1 MIKVTK
7 IVAEKERPLT
17 MAETEAYA
25 QFEASDRAGHVVFH
39 PQVAPGKPAPDAV
52 AFLKDFT
59 RLAITYVPD
68 RYRVQGDR
76 WSRLEDDGKETP
88 IDDNPLE
95 LAWHAAMAVKS
106 RIEQGRDRG
115 AWVVPVAVF
124 VNMEPDDGI
133 REAEAQSGSR
143 VLFGRCDHVEALV
156 SVLGKRDL
164 QYPLTGRDIA
174 EEVTA
179 LSRQSEATDPEPAH
193 RVRGPGRRGP
203 PPRHTQGGHQDRHR
217 QHLRYRRRSGWRRGR
232 LADHRSAAVAAYQVL
247 TSLTDSDGPADRSRC
262 ALERP
267 YPHRLEGATAAA
279 ALRIDR
285 WSSDRPFRPHRT

>member
-1 MIKVTK
+1 MEVTK

-39 PQVAPGKPAPDAV
+39 PQVAPGKPAPDAA

-68 RYRVQGDR
+68 RYRVQGDQ
-76 WSRLEDDGKETP
+76 WFRLEDDGEETP

-174 EEVTA
+174 EGVTA
-179 LSRQSEATDPEPAH
+179 LSRQSEATDPEPPTASVDLGDVG
-193 RVRGPGRRGP
+193 RQLGIPKVDIRIDTVNVYITVASPGGDV
-203 PPRHTQGGHQDRHR
+203 G
-217 QHLRYRRRSGWRRGR
+217 
-232 LADHRSAAVAAYQVL
+232 V
-247 TSLTDSDGPADRSRC
+247 SLTTDPQQ
-262 ALERP
+262 
-267 YPHRLEGATAAA
+267 
-279 ALRIDR
+279 
-285 WSSDRPFRPHRT
+285 

>member
-1 MIKVTK
+1 MKVTK
-7 IVAEKERPLT
+7 MVAEKERPLP

-68 RYRVQGDR
+68 RYRVQGDQ
-76 WSRLEDDGKETP
+76 WFRLEDGGEETP

-95 LAWHAAMAVKS
+95 LAWHAAMAVKR

-124 VNMEPDDGI
+124 VDMEPDDGI

-174 EEVTA
+174 EGGDGVERP
-179 LSRQSEATDPEPAH
+179 SRRYRSGISH
-193 RVRGPGRRGP
+193 RVRRPGRRGP
-203 PPRHTQGGHQDRHR
+203 TPRHTQGGHQDRHG
-217 QHLRYRRRSGWRRGR
+217 QHLRDHRISGWRRGR
-232 LADHRSAAVAAYQVL
+232 LVDHRSAAVTAYQVL
-247 TSLTDSDGPADRSRC
+247 TSLTDSDGPADRSR
-262 ALERP
+262 
-267 YPHRLEGATAAA
+267 
-279 ALRIDR
+279 
-285 WSSDRPFRPHRT
+285 